1 MKNLNLKGNPNRGLI
16 GATLGF
22 FIGFAAV
29 SLYGPTSAVF
39 KEAFINLNPVL
50 LALLIAAPNLSG
62 SLLRIPFSA
71 WVDTTGGRKPL
82 IVLLLLSIIGMGGLY
97 VVLAFFSD
105 NLNQYYYLLFALGL
119 LSGCGIATFSVGV
132 SQASYWFPKSK
143 QGVALGIYGGV
154 GNLAP
159 GIFALLIPNLALPL
173 LGLPGS
179 YLAWLIFLIVGT
191 VIYIKIGQNAWYFQL
206 VDKGINKDEAKEIA
220 SKEYGQELFPKGK
233 ASETLLISAKSWKTW
248 ALVFIYFTTFGGF
261 LALTGWFPNYWMTYF
276 GLNMKVAGLL
286 TALYSI
292 LTSLT
297 RIYGGKVADKNGG
310 EITTIVSLGIALIGA
325 ICMTFAST
333 MTLAII
339 GIILLAI
346 GMGVANAAVFK
357 IVPNAVPE
365 AMGGASGWIG
375 GLGALGGFLIPPV
388 MASFLNRSGFAG
400 YSQGFSVFIVL
411 IIVAIGVIAL
421 FQALQ
426 KKSAIT
432 ALRKKHLQH
441 PENRT

>member
-39 KEAFINLNPVL
+39 KEAFVNLNPVL

-97 VVLAFFSD
+97 IVLAFFSD

-132 SQASYWFPKSK
+132 SQASYWFQKSK

-426 KKSAIT
+426 KKSA
-432 ALRKKHLQH
+432 K
-441 PENRT
+441 

>member
-39 KEAFINLNPVL
+39 KEAFVNLNPVL

-310 EITTIVSLGIALIGA
+310 EITTIVSLVIALIGA

-411 IIVAIGVIAL
+411 IIIAIGVIAL

-426 KKSAIT
+426 KKSA
-432 ALRKKHLQH
+432 K
-441 PENRT
+441 

>member
-1 MKNLNLKGNPNRGLI
+1 MKNLNLKGNPNRGLT

-39 KEAFINLNPVL
+39 KEAFVNLNPVL

-97 VVLAFFSD
+97 VVLAFFSN

-426 KKSAIT
+426 KKLA
-432 ALRKKHLQH
+432 K
-441 PENRT
+441 

>member
-39 KEAFINLNPVL
+39 KEAFVNLNPVL

-97 VVLAFFSD
+97 IVLAFFSD

-206 VDKGINKDEAKEIA
+206 VDKGINKYEAKEIA

-426 KKSAIT
+426 KKSA
-432 ALRKKHLQH
+432 K
-441 PENRT
+441 

>member
-39 KEAFINLNPVL
+39 KEAFVNLNPVL

-97 VVLAFFSD
+97 IVLAFFSD

-421 FQALQ
+421 FL
-426 KKSAIT
+426 SLI
-432 ALRKKHLQH
+432 HI
-441 PENRT
+441 

>member
-1 MKNLNLKGNPNRGLI
+1 MKNLNLKGNPNRGLT

-39 KEAFINLNPVL
+39 KEAFVNLNPVL

-97 VVLAFFSD
+97 IVLAFFSN

-132 SQASYWFPKSK
+132 SQASYWFPKNK
-143 QGVALGIYGGV
+143 QGIALGIYGGV

-276 GLNMKVAGLL
+276 GLNIKVAGLL

-426 KKSAIT
+426 KKSA
-432 ALRKKHLQH
+432 K
-441 PENRT
+441 

>member
-39 KEAFINLNPVL
+39 KEAFININPVL

-97 VVLAFFSD
+97 IVLAFFSD

-426 KKSAIT
+426 KKSA
-432 ALRKKHLQH
+432 K
-441 PENRT
+441 

>member
-1 MKNLNLKGNPNRGLI
+1 MKNLNLKGNPNRGLT

-39 KEAFINLNPVL
+39 KEAFVNLNPVL

-206 VDKGINKDEAKEIA
+206 IDKGINKDEAKEIA

-310 EITTIVSLGIALIGA
+310 EITTIVSLGIALVGA

-426 KKSAIT
+426 KKSA
-432 ALRKKHLQH
+432 K
-441 PENRT
+441 

>member
-1 MKNLNLKGNPNRGLI
+1 MFKKITKRKNLNLKGNPNRGLI

-39 KEAFINLNPVL
+39 KEAFVNLNPVL

-97 VVLAFFSD
+97 VVLAFFSN

-426 KKSAIT
+426 KKSA
-432 ALRKKHLQH
+432 K
-441 PENRT
+441 

>member
-39 KEAFINLNPVL
+39 KEAFVNLNPVL

-325 ICMTFAST
+325 ICITFAST

-426 KKSAIT
+426 KKSA
-432 ALRKKHLQH
+432 K
-441 PENRT
+441 

>member
-1 MKNLNLKGNPNRGLI
+1 MKNLNLKGNPNRGLT

-39 KEAFINLNPVL
+39 KEAFVNLNPVL

-261 LALTGWFPNYWMTYF
+261 LASTGWFPNYWMTYF

-426 KKSAIT
+426 KKSA
-432 ALRKKHLQH
+432 K
-441 PENRT
+441 

>member
-1 MKNLNLKGNPNRGLI
+1 VNEMKNLNLKGNPNRGLI

-97 VVLAFFSD
+97 IVLAFFSD

-426 KKSAIT
+426 KKSA
-432 ALRKKHLQH
+432 K
-441 PENRT
+441 

>member
-39 KEAFINLNPVL
+39 KEAFVNLNPVL

-97 VVLAFFSD
+97 IVLAFFSD

-297 RIYGGKVADKNGG
+297 RIYGGKVADIKGG

-426 KKSAIT
+426 KKA
-432 ALRKKHLQH
+432 AK
-441 PENRT
+441 

>member
-39 KEAFINLNPVL
+39 KEAFVNLNPVL

-388 MASFLNRSGFAG
+388 MASFLFAG

-426 KKSAIT
+426 KKSS
-432 ALRKKHLQH
+432 K
-441 PENRT
+441 

>member
-1 MKNLNLKGNPNRGLI
+1 MKNLNLKGNPNRGLT

-39 KEAFINLNPVL
+39 KEAFVNLNPVL

-310 EITTIVSLGIALIGA
+310 EITTIVSLRIALIGA

-426 KKSAIT
+426 KKSA
-432 ALRKKHLQH
+432 K
-441 PENRT
+441 

>member
-39 KEAFINLNPVL
+39 KEAFVNLNPVL

-97 VVLAFFSD
+97 IVLAFFSN

-276 GLNMKVAGLL
+276 GLNMKIAGLL

-411 IIVAIGVIAL
+411 IIVAIGVITL

-426 KKSAIT
+426 KKSS
-432 ALRKKHLQH
+432 K
-441 PENRT
+441 

>member
-97 VVLAFFSD
+97 IVLAFFSD

-143 QGVALGIYGGV
+143 QGIALGIYGGV

-426 KKSAIT
+426 KKSA
-432 ALRKKHLQH
+432 K
-441 PENRT
+441 

>member
-1 MKNLNLKGNPNRGLI
+1 MKNLNLKGNPNRGLT

-29 SLYGPTSAVF
+29 SLYGPTSALF
-39 KEAFINLNPVL
+39 KEAFVNLNPVL

-97 VVLAFFSD
+97 VVLAFFSN

-206 VDKGINKDEAKEIA
+206 VEKGINKNEAKEIA

-426 KKSAIT
+426 KKSA
-432 ALRKKHLQH
+432 K
-441 PENRT
+441 

>member
-1 MKNLNLKGNPNRGLI
+1 MKNLNLKGNPNRGLT

-39 KEAFINLNPVL
+39 KEAFVNLNPVL

-97 VVLAFFSD
+97 VVLAFFSN

-426 KKSAIT
+426 KKSS
-432 ALRKKHLQH
+432 K
-441 PENRT
+441 

>member
-325 ICMTFAST
+325 IFMTFAST

-421 FQALQ
+421 
-426 KKSAIT
+426 
-432 ALRKKHLQH
+432 
-441 PENRT
+441 

>member
-39 KEAFINLNPVL
+39 KEAFVNLNPVL

-426 KKSAIT
+426 KKA
-432 ALRKKHLQH
+432 AK
-441 PENRT
+441 

>member
-39 KEAFINLNPVL
+39 KEAFVNLNPVL

-97 VVLAFFSD
+97 IVLAFFSD

-206 VDKGINKDEAKEIA
+206 VYKGINKDEAKEIA

-426 KKSAIT
+426 KKSA
-432 ALRKKHLQH
+432 K
-441 PENRT
+441 

>member
-411 IIVAIGVIAL
+411 IIIAIGVIAL

-426 KKSAIT
+426 KKSA
-432 ALRKKHLQH
+432 K
-441 PENRT
+441 

>member
-1 MKNLNLKGNPNRGLI
+1 MKNLNLKGNPTRGLI

-39 KEAFINLNPVL
+39 KEAFVNLNPVL

-191 VIYIKIGQNAWYFQL
+191 IVYIKIGQNAWYFQL
-206 VDKGINKDEAKEIA
+206 TDKGISKDEAKEIA

-276 GLNMKVAGLL
+276 GLNIKMAGLL

-310 EITTIVSLGIALIGA
+310 EITTIISLGIALIGA

-339 GIILLAI
+339 GIVLLAI

-388 MASFLNRSGFAG
+388 MASFLNKSGFAG

-411 IIVAIGVIAL
+411 IIIAIVVIAL

-426 KKSAIT
+426 KRAI
-432 ALRKKHLQH
+432 K
-441 PENRT
+441 

>member
-39 KEAFINLNPVL
+39 KEAFVNLNPVL
-50 LALLIAAPNLSG
+50 LALLIADPNLSV

-276 GLNMKVAGLL
+276 GLNMKLAGLL

-426 KKSAIT
+426 KKSS
-432 ALRKKHLQH
+432 K
-441 PENRT
+441 

>member
-1 MKNLNLKGNPNRGLI
+1 MKNLNLKGNPNRGLT

-39 KEAFINLNPVL
+39 KEAFVNLNPVL

-97 VVLAFFSD
+97 VVLAFFSN

-119 LSGCGIATFSVGV
+119 LSGCGMATFSVGV

-426 KKSAIT
+426 KKSA
-432 ALRKKHLQH
+432 K
-441 PENRT
+441 

>member
-97 VVLAFFSD
+97 IVLAFFSD

-220 SKEYGQELFPKGK
+220 SQEYGQELFPKGK

-426 KKSAIT
+426 KKSA
-432 ALRKKHLQH
+432 K
-441 PENRT
+441 

>member
-97 VVLAFFSD
+97 IVLAFFSD

-233 ASETLLISAKSWKTW
+233 SSETLLISAKSWKTW

-426 KKSAIT
+426 KKSA
-432 ALRKKHLQH
+432 K
-441 PENRT
+441 

>member
-39 KEAFINLNPVL
+39 KEAFVNLNPVL

-206 VDKGINKDEAKEIA
+206 VDKGINKDEAKKIA

-426 KKSAIT
+426 KKSA
-432 ALRKKHLQH
+432 K
-441 PENRT
+441 

>member
-426 KKSAIT
+426 KRSA
-432 ALRKKHLQH
+432 K
-441 PENRT
+441 

>member
-1 MKNLNLKGNPNRGLI
+1 MKNLSLKGNPNRGLI

-39 KEAFINLNPVL
+39 KEAFVNLNPVL

-143 QGVALGIYGGV
+143 QGVALGLYGGI

-191 VIYIKIGQNAWYFQL
+191 IVYIKIGQNAWYFQL
-206 VDKGINKDEAKEIA
+206 LDKGINKDEAKEIA

-286 TALYSI
+286 TAFYSI

-297 RIYGGKVADKNGG
+297 RVYGGKLADKKGG
-310 EITTIVSLGIALIGA
+310 EITTIVSLGIALVGA

-346 GMGVANAAVFK
+346 GMGIANAAVFK

-411 IIVAIGVIAL
+411 MIVAIGVIAL
-421 FQALQ
+421 FQAIQ
-426 KKSAIT
+426 KKAV
-432 ALRKKHLQH
+432 K
-441 PENRT
+441 

>member
-39 KEAFINLNPVL
+39 KEAFVNLNPVL

-97 VVLAFFSD
+97 IVLAFFSD

-276 GLNMKVAGLL
+276 GLNMKLAGLL

-426 KKSAIT
+426 KKSA
-432 ALRKKHLQH
+432 K
-441 PENRT
+441 

>member
-39 KEAFINLNPVL
+39 KEAFVNLNPVL

-159 GIFALLIPNLALPL
+159 GIFALLIPNLALPP

-426 KKSAIT
+426 KKSA
-432 ALRKKHLQH
+432 K
-441 PENRT
+441 

>member
-39 KEAFINLNPVL
+39 KEAFVNLNPVL

-97 VVLAFFSD
+97 IVLAFFSD

-233 ASETLLISAKSWKTW
+233 AIETLLISAKSWKTW

-426 KKSAIT
+426 KKSA
-432 ALRKKHLQH
+432 K
-441 PENRT
+441 

>member
-39 KEAFINLNPVL
+39 KEAFVNLNTVL

-426 KKSAIT
+426 KKSA
-432 ALRKKHLQH
+432 K
-441 PENRT
+441 

>member
-39 KEAFINLNPVL
+39 KEAFVNLNPVL

-97 VVLAFFSD
+97 IVLAFFSD

-191 VIYIKIGQNAWYFQL
+191 IIYIKIGQNAWYFQL

-310 EITTIVSLGIALIGA
+310 EITTIVSLGIALVGA

-426 KKSAIT
+426 KKSA
-432 ALRKKHLQH
+432 K
-441 PENRT
+441 

>member
-1 MKNLNLKGNPNRGLI
+1 MKNLNLKGNPNRGLT

-39 KEAFINLNPVL
+39 KEAFVNLNPVL

-97 VVLAFFSD
+97 VVLAFFSN

-206 VDKGINKDEAKEIA
+206 IDKGINKDEAKEIA

-426 KKSAIT
+426 KKSA
-432 ALRKKHLQH
+432 K
-441 PENRT
+441 

>member
-97 VVLAFFSD
+97 IVLAFFSD

-411 IIVAIGVIAL
+411 IIIAIGVIAL
-421 FQALQ
+421 FHALQ
-426 KKSAIT
+426 KRSA
-432 ALRKKHLQH
+432 K
-441 PENRT
+441 

>member
-50 LALLIAAPNLSG
+50 LALLIATPNLSG
-62 SLLRIPFSA
+62 SLLRIPSSA

-97 VVLAFFSD
+97 IVLAFFSD

-375 GLGALGGFLIPPV
+375 GLGALGGFLIPPI

-426 KKSAIT
+426 KKSA
-432 ALRKKHLQH
+432 K
-441 PENRT
+441 

>member
-39 KEAFINLNPVL
+39 KEAFVNLNPVL

-97 VVLAFFSD
+97 IVLAFFSD

-132 SQASYWFPKSK
+132 SQASYWIPKSK

-411 IIVAIGVIAL
+411 IIIAIGVIAL

-426 KKSAIT
+426 KKSA
-432 ALRKKHLQH
+432 K
-441 PENRT
+441 